1 MYIVLIA
8 FLALNVY
15 LNYNFYKKNLLSPPG
30 LYSLVLLIS
39 SLYGLFWYKKWDLN
53 NFGVLT
59 TIIILIGAYIF
70 TFISWLIHYIFSKK
84 EDGILAVDTEIQIG
98 NIKYMIVLFFEV
110 LTIYFSFQYFGG
122 SLSKL
127 SQSIMDY
134 RYSFLQGNDTMP
146 SYLSFMMNICLVNGY
161 ISGYLIAIYFVLFN
175 KISIKWIISFV
186 LCILA
191 SLFGGSRGGAVSI
204 IIVTAAIIF
213 TIKQRKDDQQR
224 DLHQNRK
231 IRILLFVGIVL
242 GIIFFVQ
249 SSYWIGRLMEYG
261 PAYYLAIYL
270 SAPLKNFD
278 LNLAAV
284 NAGQHITGSD
294 FRSVNGV
301 SLGNVGT
308 IYTYEYLHGGIF
320 GVILISIGV
329 AAFGAI
335 LYELVRSK
343 DICSNK
349 FNLIVIIYVYI
360 FYCISMNIF
369 GGTMVT
375 GFFSLYFLK
384 IVFGAF
390 ILLTFYSM
398 HITAHGKLVLKR
410 IL

>member
-1 MYIVLIA
+1 MYIVLIV
-8 FLALNVY
+8 FLAVNVY
-15 LNYNFYKKNLLSPPG
+15 LNYYFYKKDLLSPPG

-39 SLYGLFWYKKWDLN
+39 ALYGLFWYKKWDLA

-59 TIIILIGAYIF
+59 TTIILIGAYIF
-70 TFISWLIHYIFSKK
+70 SSTSWLIHGIFLKK
-84 EDGILAVDTEIQIG
+84 VNGILVVDSEIQIG
-98 NIKYMIVLFFEV
+98 NIKYLLVLIFEA
-110 LTIYFSFQYFGG
+110 LTIYCSFEYFGG
-122 SLSKL
+122 SISKL
-127 SQSIMDY
+127 PQSIMDY

-146 SYLSFMMNICLVNGY
+146 SYLSLMMNICVVNGY
-161 ISGYLIAIYFVLFN
+161 ISGYLIANYFALFD
-175 KISIKWIISFV
+175 KISIKWTISFV
-186 LCILA
+186 LCIVA

-213 TIKQRKDDQQR
+213 TIKRRKDDQHR
-224 DLHQNRK
+224 DLRQNRK
-231 IRILLFVGIVL
+231 MCVLLSAGIVL

-249 SSYWIGRLMEYG
+249 SSYWLGRLMEYG
-261 PAYYLAIYL
+261 PAYYFAIYL

-349 FNLIVIIYVYI
+349 FNLIVIIYAYI
-360 FYCISMNIF
+360 LYCISMNIF

-384 IVFGAF
+384 IVIGAF

-398 HITAHGKLVLKR
+398 HITAYGTLILKR

>member
-8 FLALNVY
+8 FLTVNVY
-15 LNYNFYKKNLLSPPG
+15 LNYNIYKKSLLSPPG
-30 LYSLVLLIS
+30 LYSMVFLVSAI
-39 SLYGLFWYKKWDLN
+39 YGLFWYKKWNLG

-70 TFISWLIHYIFSKK
+70 TFTSWLIHGIFSKK
-84 EDGILAVDTEIQIG
+84 EGGILVVDSAIQIG
-98 NIKYMIVLFFEV
+98 NMKYLMVLLFEV

-134 RYSFLQGNDTMP
+134 RYSFIQGNDTMP
-146 SYLSFMMNICLVNGY
+146 SYLSLMMNICLVNGY
-161 ISGYLIAIYFVLFN
+161 ISGYLMANNFVLFD
-175 KISIKWIISFV
+175 KISIKWTISFL
-186 LCILA
+186 LCIVA

-224 DLHQNRK
+224 NLRQNRK
-231 IRILLFVGIVL
+231 MRILISVGIVL

-261 PAYYLAIYL
+261 PAYYFAIYL

-284 NAGQHITGSD
+284 NIGQHITGSD
-294 FRSVNGV
+294 FRSINGV

-329 AAFGAI
+329 AAIGAI

-343 DICSNK
+343 DICSSK
-349 FNLIVIIYVYI
+349 FNLIVIIYAYI

-384 IVFGAF
+384 IVIGAF

-398 HITAHGKLVLKR
+398 HITAHGTLVLKR

>member
-8 FLALNVY
+8 FLTLNVY
-15 LNYNFYKKNLLSPPG
+15 INYCIYKKNILSPPG
-30 LYSLVLLIS
+30 LYSMTLLVSAI
-39 SLYGLFWYKKWDLN
+39 YGLFWYQKWDLN

-70 TFISWLIHYIFSKK
+70 TFISWLIHYIFSIK
-84 EDGILAVDTEIQIG
+84 ESGILAVDTEIQIG

-146 SYLSFMMNICLVNGY
+146 SYLSLMMNICLVNGY
-161 ISGYLIAIYFVLFN
+161 ISGYLIANNFVLFD

-186 LCILA
+186 LCIVS

-349 FNLIVIIYVYI
+349 FNLIVIIYAYI

-384 IVFGAF
+384 IVIGAF

-398 HITAHGKLVLKR
+398 HITAHGTLILKR